1 MIYPP
6 LQEPE
11 SSNSPEPRAPASDSM
26 AFSRESRLQGLVL
39 SALEGNINRGRAL
52 KYWENLRLKPQ
63 HVQMLMMKAAGFT
76 NNSIAEQ
83 MQLTAARVSVI
94 VNHPDSLSLLSTMV
108 SFQAEELIDIKT
120 RIKAHSAE
128 ALDVALDVMR
138 NGKDEV
144 RARTAFALL
153 DRAGYGAVQRAE
165 IKHEI
170 SVPATAA
177 ANIANAMR
185 ESKEVE
191 EAEWSFEPIK
201 IEESPTVEK
210 VVLSSESGDS
220 AIEGGSLSN
229 ASEPPVD
236 GYSDNHPTSTHIQIR
251 RTA

>member
-1 MIYPP
+1 MIYEPS
-6 LQEPE
+6 QEPE
-11 SSNSPEPRAPASDSM
+11 STVSPEPRAPASDSM

-63 HVQMLMMKAAGFT
+63 HLQMLMMKAAGFT
-76 NNSIAEQ
+76 NNAIAEQ
-83 MQLTAARVSVI
+83 MDLTAARVSVI

-108 SFQAEELIDIKT
+108 SFQAEELIDIKS

-138 NGKDEV
+138 NGKDDV

-165 IKHEI
+165 VKHEI

-177 ANIANAMR
+177 RNIAQAML

-191 EAEWSFEPIK
+191 EAEWSFEPIQV
-201 IEESPTVEK
+201 ETSPTEQK
-210 VVLSSESGDS
+210 TVLSSESGDS
-220 AIEGGSLSN
+220 AKEGGSLSN
-229 ASEPPVD
+229 VDEPPVD
-236 GYSDNHPTSTHIQIR
+236 SYPEQSTHIQIR